1 MAEIIWTENAL
12 DGLDKVAEY
21 IAVSSPNAASKLV
34 VNLFEKVDRL
44 ELFPESGRLVEE
56 VKEMGY
62 REVIVNPCRV
72 MYKIEGETV
81 FILYVLRQER
91 DLRNYLINES
101 SAKYDKRS

>member
-12 DGLDKVAEY
+12 DGLDKVVEY

-81 FILYVLRQER
+81 FILHVLRQER

-101 SAKYDKRS
+101 YDKRM

>member
-12 DGLDKVAEY
+12 QSLDEVADY
-21 IAVSSPNAASKLV
+21 IAVSSPSAASKLV

-81 FILYVLRQER
+81 FILHVIRQER
-91 DLRNYLINES
+91 DLRKYLINEPS
-101 SAKYDKRS
+101 TE